1 MMGVARSLNQNVMR
15 EMAIQSIRK
24 SKTYVCTAPLHA
36 LTGRRAVPDMD
47 SLHSLPFNQLAGL
60 AIKQIDFHER
70 DMRLCDIKVKMT
82 NG

>member
-1 MMGVARSLNQNVMR
+1 
-15 EMAIQSIRK
+15 
-24 SKTYVCTAPLHA
+24 
-36 LTGRRAVPDMD
+36 VPDMD
-47 SLHSLPFNQLAGL
+47 SLHSLPVNQLAGL